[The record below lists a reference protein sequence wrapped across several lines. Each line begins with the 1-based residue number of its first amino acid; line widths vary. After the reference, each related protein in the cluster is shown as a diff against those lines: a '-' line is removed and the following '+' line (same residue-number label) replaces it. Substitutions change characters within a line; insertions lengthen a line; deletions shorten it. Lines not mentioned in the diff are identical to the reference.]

1 MVTMSN
7 MKAIQ
12 IRKNG
17 GPEVMELTDL
27 PVPEAAAGQVVVQVE
42 AAGVNFID
50 VYQRNGLYPVQL
62 PYVLGMEGS
71 GSVSQV
77 GSGVDTLAVGDRVA
91 WTAGPGT
98 YAQSVAIPAEKLVKV
113 PEAIGL
119 PQAAAAMLQGMTAH
133 YLALDT
139 YPIQKGDT
147 VLIHAAAGGVG
158 QLLVQV
164 AKSRGA
170 RVLTTVSTE
179 AKAELARKAGADEV
193 ILYTQTDFEQEV
205 RRLTDGAGVHAV
217 YDGVGQATFLKSLAC
232 LKKRGMLVSFGQS
245 SGKIS
250 DFDPALLG
258 AKGSLYLT
266 RPSLFHYIAD
276 RASLERRATD
286 VLDWIARGEL
296 VLHIGEQFPLAE
308 AAEAHRRLEARKTV
322 GKVLLLP

>member
-1 MVTMSN
+1 MKT

-12 IRKNG
+12 IQKNG
-17 GPEVMELTDL
+17 GPEVMNLTDL
-27 PVPEAAAGQVVVQVE
+27 PVPQAAAGQAVVKVE

-62 PYVLGMEGS
+62 PYILGLEGS
-71 GSVSQV
+71 GTVSQI

-91 WTAGPGT
+91 WSGGPGT
-98 YAQSVAIPAEKLVKV
+98 YARYVAVPAEKLVKV
-113 PEAIGL
+113 PGAIGF
-119 PQAAAAMLQGMTAH
+119 PEAAAAMLQGMTAH
-133 YLALDT
+133 YLAVDT
-139 YPIQKGDT
+139 YPIRKGDT

-193 ILYTQTDFEQEV
+193 ILYTQKDFEEEV
-205 RRLTDGAGVHAV
+205 KRLTDGAGVNAV
-217 YDGVGQATFLKSLAC
+217 YDGVGRATFLGSLAC
-232 LKKRGMLVSFGQS
+232 LKRRGMLVSFGQS
-245 SGKIS
+245 SGKIP

-258 AKGSLYLT
+258 TKGSLYLT
-266 RPSLFHYIAD
+266 RPSIFHYIAD
-276 RASLERRATD
+276 RASLERRASE
-286 VLDWIARGEL
+286 VLGWIVAGEL
-296 VLHIGEQFPLAE
+296 VLHIGETLPLAE

-322 GKVLLLP
+322 GKVLLHP

>member
-1 MVTMSN
+1 MLN

-17 GPEVMELTDL
+17 GPEVMTQTEL
-27 PVPEAAAGQVVVQVE
+27 PVPQAAAGQAVVKVE

-50 VYQRNGLYPVQL
+50 VYHRNGLYPVQL
-62 PYVLGMEGS
+62 PFVVGVEGS
-71 GSVSQV
+71 GTVSQI
-77 GSGVDTLAVGDRVA
+77 GSGVESLAVGDRVA
-91 WTAGPGT
+91 WAGSPGA
-98 YAQSVAIPAEKLVKV
+98 YAQFVGVPADKLVKV
-113 PEAIGL
+113 PKAIGF
-119 PQAAAAMLQGMTAH
+119 PEAAAAMLQGMTAH

-164 AKSRGA
+164 ARRRGA
-170 RVLTTVSTE
+170 RVLATVSTK
-179 AKAELARKAGADEV
+179 AKAELARKAGADQV
-193 ILYTQTDFEQEV
+193 LLYAQVDFEEEV
-205 RRLTDGAGVHAV
+205 KRLTAGAGVNAV
-217 YDGVGQATFLKSLAC
+217 YDGVGQATFFKSLAC
-232 LKKRGMLVSFGQS
+232 LRRRGMLVSYGQA

-276 RASLERRATD
+276 RASLERRASE
-286 VLDWIARGEL
+286 VLDWIAKGEL
-296 VLHIGEQFPLAE
+296 VLHIGEKLPLAE

>member
-17 GPEVMELTDL
+17 GPEVMNLAEL
-27 PVPEAAAGQVVVQVE
+27 PVPRAAAGQAVVKVE

-50 VYQRNGLYPVQL
+50 VYHRNGLYPVQL
-62 PYVLGMEGS
+62 PFVMGVEGS
-71 GSVSQV
+71 GTVSQV

-91 WTAGPGT
+91 WAGGPGA
-98 YAQSVAIPAEKLVKV
+98 YAQYAAVPADKLVKV

-119 PQAAAAMLQGMTAH
+119 PQAASAMLQGMTAH

-147 VLIHAAAGGVG
+147 LLIHAAAGGVG
-158 QLLVQV
+158 QLLTQV
-164 AKSRGA
+164 AKRRGA
-170 RVLTTVSTE
+170 RVLATVSTE
-179 AKAELARKAGADEV
+179 AKAELARKAGADQV
-193 ILYTQTDFEQEV
+193 ILYTQTDFEEEV
-205 RRLTDGAGVHAV
+205 KRLTDGAGVHAV
-217 YDGVGQATFLKSLAC
+217 YDGVGQSTFLKSLAC
-232 LKKRGMLVSFGQS
+232 LRRRGMLVSFGQS

-250 DFDPALLG
+250 EFDPGLLG
-258 AKGSLYLT
+258 ANGSLYLT
-266 RPSLFHYIAD
+266 RPSIFHYIAD

-296 VLHIGEQFPLAE
+296 VLHIGEQLPLAE